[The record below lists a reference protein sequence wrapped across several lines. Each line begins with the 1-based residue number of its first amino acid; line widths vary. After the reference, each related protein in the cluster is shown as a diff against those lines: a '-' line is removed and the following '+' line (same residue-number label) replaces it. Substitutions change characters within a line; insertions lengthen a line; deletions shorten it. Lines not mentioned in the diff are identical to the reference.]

1 MFRGYLNLAESNYN
15 DAYQFFTAAAT
26 QDKENLAVSFIL
38 SLEVGLIWCNF
49 FIFCIFFNE
58 VAIENEIPR
67 VWIFLYRNHF
77 QISLMIL
84 SELSNFNSPEIIT
97 KP

>member
-38 SLEVGLIWCNF
+38 SLEVGLI
-49 FIFCIFFNE
+49 
-58 VAIENEIPR
+58 
-67 VWIFLYRNHF
+67 
-77 QISLMIL
+77 
-84 SELSNFNSPEIIT
+84 
-97 KP
+97 

>member
-1 MFRGYLNLAESNYN
+1 M
-15 DAYQFFTAAAT
+15 QFFY
-26 QDKENLAVSFIL
+26 LL
-38 SLEVGLIWCNF
+38 Y
-49 FIFCIFFNE
+49 FFNE